1 MQTPKPSDANITR
14 STPFTP
20 VRGHVPWCGGVCPS
34 IGLAWER
41 LDRRT
46 LVWAMLWA
54 RAWERES
61 EMAWA
66 RKSGCMRAREP
77 RACMIWRMQT
87 RAYIDVGAGVG
98 VDVGA
103 GVGVSVGEGVGVDV
117 GAGVGVDVGAGVG
130 VSVGAGVGLHA
141 QTAWF
146 RLPLHV
152 RPPFRYSRSAHRPQS
167 RRGCGPVSAQPQRGP
182 PAQMSGNSV
191 TLCVRVHHAVRVRAR
206 GHVPWCVCVIVHA
219 CACVP
224 VGPQRA

>member
-1 MQTPKPSDANITR
+1 MWT
-14 STPFTP
+14 
-20 VRGHVPWCGGVCPS
+20 S
-34 IGLAWER
+34 IGAAPARSPGADVSQLG
-41 LDRRT
+41 DT
-46 LVWAMLWA
+46 LREGRGLSGCACAGA
-54 RAWERES
+54 RAVVCVRHR
-61 EMAWA
+61 ACL
-66 RKSGCMRAREP
+66 CMRARGP
-77 RACMIWRMQT
+77 TACMMWRMQT

-141 QTAWF
+141 QTAWLM
-146 RLPLHV
+146 LPLNV

-167 RRGCGPVSAQPQRGP
+167 RRRCGPASAQPQRGP
-182 PAQMSGNSV
+182 PAQMSASSV
-191 TLCVRVHHAVRVRAR
+191 TLCVRVHYGVRVRAR

-224 VGPQRA
+224 MGPQRE